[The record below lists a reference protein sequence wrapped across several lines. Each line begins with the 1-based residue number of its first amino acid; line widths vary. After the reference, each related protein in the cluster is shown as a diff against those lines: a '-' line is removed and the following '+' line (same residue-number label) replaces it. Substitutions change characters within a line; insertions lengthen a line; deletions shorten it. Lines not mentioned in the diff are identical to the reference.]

1 MACQG
6 QIFHVPKAFEFVRG
20 AQWALNN
27 CFRCI
32 ADAPGMD
39 FDPMTLFLPELFG
52 KLSYS
57 IIYAPDEE
65 AEARIIEAFT
75 ILLNLSKRYA
85 AGTHF

>member
-1 MACQG
+1 
-6 QIFHVPKAFEFVRG
+6 
-20 AQWALNN
+20 
-27 CFRCI
+27 
-32 ADAPGMD
+32 MD